1 MEMIFDPLLSPD
13 EHQKWVEDL
22 VIPTFTRSRNP
33 SNNPSF
39 VLITGQSGAGKSYS
53 SRRYAQENLDEY
65 PVLFGTDDIRQ
76 LHPKADEIIKNDRAN
91 YTFKTKKDAGMA
103 RTKLLDYCFDKRYNI
118 VVESIL
124 LDANDY
130 KMQTLLQAREHGY
143 NVECV
148 ALGVHRNVSEVSIFF
163 RQEEQLAIT
172 KEVGF
177 PATLGVH
184 DDSYYLLPDILA
196 NMSRYET
203 VDRINIYNRKYKNF
217 YNSSDMEN
225 DPLLIQRKLREARN
239 SSLNQEEMTGVALKW
254 MDVIS
259 MMKNRDAPQKELK
272 EVEELFAKFMR
283 RSGLLLSQEFKK
295 STVFGSATLE
305 K

>member
-1 MEMIFDPLLSPD
+1 MKFEPILSPE
-13 EHQKWVEDL
+13 EHEKWVNEL
-22 VIPTFTRSRNP
+22 IIPTFTQGRNP
-33 SNNPSF
+33 VEEPTF

-53 SRRYAQENLDEY
+53 SRRYAEENLDEF

-76 LHPKADEIIKNDRAN
+76 LHPMADEIIKNDRAN

-103 RTKLLDYCFDKRYNI
+103 RGKLLDYCFKNGYNI
-118 VVESIL
+118 VIESIL

-143 NVECV
+143 NIECV
-148 ALGVHRNVSEVSIFF
+148 ALGVHRNISEVSIFS

-184 DDSYYLLPDILA
+184 DDSYYLLPEILRDM
-196 NMSRYET
+196 NRYKT
-203 VDRINIYNRKYKNF
+203 VDRICIFNRKHQKF
-217 YNSSDMEN
+217 YDSKEHPRDS
-225 DPLLIQRKLREARN
+225 LLIQRKLRESRN
-239 SSLNQEEMTGVALKW
+239 SSLNREEMTSVALKW
-254 MDVIS
+254 MDVIA
-259 MMKNRDAPQKELK
+259 MMRDRNAPTKEIK
-272 EVEELFAKFMR
+272 VVEDLFAKFMR
-283 RSGLLLSQEFKK
+283 KSGLLLSSEFRNSLLFAKK
-295 STVFGSATLE
+295 GNH

>member
-1 MEMIFDPLLSPD
+1 MIFTPILSPD
-13 EHQKWVEDL
+13 EHQKWVEEL
-22 VIPTFTRSRNP
+22 IIPTFTQGCNP
-33 SNNPSF
+33 SNNPTF

-65 PVLFGTDDIRQ
+65 PVLFGTDDIRR
-76 LHPKADEIIKNDRAN
+76 LHPNADEIIKNDRAN

-103 RTKLLDYCFDKRYNI
+103 RTKLMDYCFDKRYNI
-118 VVESIL
+118 VIESIL
-124 LDANDY
+124 LDADDY
-130 KMQTLLQAREHGY
+130 KMKTLLQARKHGY
-143 NVECV
+143 NIECV

-172 KEVGF
+172 KEIGF

-196 NMSRYET
+196 NMSRYKT
-203 VDRINIYNRKYKNF
+203 VDHISIYNRKHHNF
-217 YNSSDMEN
+217 YNSKKMEN

-254 MDVIS
+254 IDVIA
-259 MMKNRDAPQKELK
+259 MMKNRNAPQKELMVVK
-272 EVEELFAKFMR
+272 NLFANFMQK
-283 RSGLLLSQEFKK
+283 SGLLLSSEFKK
-295 STVFGSATLE
+295 SAVFKSGGLE

>member
-1 MEMIFDPLLSPD
+1 MIFTPLLSPD
-13 EHQKWVEDL
+13 EHQKWVENL
-22 VIPTFTRSRNP
+22 IIPTFTQGCNP
-33 SNNPSF
+33 SNNPTF

-76 LHPKADEIIKNDRAN
+76 LHPQADDIIKNDRAN

-103 RTKLLDYCFDKRYNI
+103 RTKLLDYCFDKGYNI
-118 VVESIL
+118 VIESIL

-130 KMQTLLQAREHGY
+130 KMKTLLQAREHGY

-148 ALGVHRNVSEVSIFF
+148 ALGVHRDISEVSIFF

-172 KEVGF
+172 KEIGF

-196 NMSRYET
+196 NMSRYKT
-203 VDRINIYNRKYKNF
+203 VDRISIYNRKYHNF
-217 YNSSDMEN
+217 YDSSNMKK

-254 MDVIS
+254 IDVIS
-259 MMKNRDAPQKELK
+259 MMKNRNAPQKELK
-272 EVEELFAKFMR
+272 VVEELYAKFMR
-283 RSGLLLSQEFKK
+283 KSGLLLSKEFNK
-295 STVFGSATLE
+295 STLFKSGAFE